1 MKHWLLSL
9 AMLCVALLD
18 FLFVRLIG
26 LLLSAAPRTPHPLAF
41 AASGDIEQA
50 VPSVLALSNGGSEA
64 ELLIYGLIGDIFWD
78 GVTAIAV
85 VEALAQLNVSTIR
98 VRINSRGGAVDEGI
112 AIYNALKQHPAHI
125 IVTIDGSAESIASL
139 VAMAGDEVIMPA
151 NTLMMIHA
159 PYTPAGGN
167 AVQLRENADS
177 LDTIAAAMLESYV
190 AKSGKRDELAAL
202 LADGKNHYFT
212 AAQALEL
219 GLIDR
224 IEGMQEAPLPAA
236 AAAAALCSY
245 VSAIAAAPPVFAS
258 GLRGRLQAATTPQV
272 FASLPEVTQRA
283 VVAQIED
290 EDMKKTLLAAA
301 LAAGPQAPQA
311 QPSPVAPAVVPVA
324 ASNDPAMAVAAA
336 MTALRDRNAEIT
348 ALAQAHMGNDDVRI
362 YVDTV
367 IAAADPNV
375 TAGDVGKQILA
386 IMAKGRTP
394 LAGNG
399 QVVGGADERDKQRT
413 AMASAIEV
421 RAYGGQTDGANPFR
435 GFTMFELARA
445 CATAAGVNTRG
456 MDRMDVVAAAF
467 TTTSSD
473 FPLLLGNTASKAL
486 KKGYDETPEVFPTF
500 TRPVTLTDFKPS
512 SLAGLG
518 RFSSLDLIEEGGAYK
533 YGKFSDTGSSLKLVT
548 YGKMFAITR
557 QAIINDDLN
566 ALSDVPRK
574 MGQAAKRTV
583 GDAVFTLITSN
594 PTLSDGIALFH
605 ASHNNLVGTGTTI
618 STTSVDGLRV
628 LMATQKD
635 ADGRVVRV
643 PLKYIVVPVGLGGL
657 ARTVLE
663 SQFEVS
669 GNKNLTT
676 PNIVR
681 NSFEV
686 VEDPRL
692 DAASATAWY
701 GVADPNLF
709 DGIVVGYLDGK
720 QEPYLEA
727 KDGWSVD
734 GTEWKVR
741 IDAAAAV
748 ADPIGLSKNPGA

>member
-9 AMLCVALLD
+9 VTLCVALFDAL
-18 FLFVRLIG
+18 LVHLIG
-26 LLLSAAPRTPHPLAF
+26 VLLSVAPRAPGGRAF
-41 AASGDIEQA
+41 AAGEIEQA
-50 VPSVLALSNGGSEA
+50 VPSVLALSNAGSEA
-64 ELLIYGLIGDIFWD
+64 ELLIYGLVGDIFWD

-112 AIYNALKQHPAHI
+112 AIYNALRQHPAHI
-125 IVTIDGSAESIASL
+125 VVTIDGSAESIASL
-139 VAMAGDEVIMPA
+139 IAMAGDEVVMPA

-190 AKSGKRDELAAL
+190 AKSGKRDELAAM
-202 LADGKNHYFT
+202 LADGKNHYLT
-212 AAQALEL
+212 AAQAVEL
-219 GLIDR
+219 GLADR
-224 IEGMQEAPLPAA
+224 IEGMQDAPLPAA

-301 LAAGPQAPQA
+301 LAAGPQAPVA
-311 QPSPVAPAVVPVA
+311 TPAAPAAPAVA
-324 ASNDPAMAVAAA
+324 ANSDPAVAVAAA
-336 MTALRDRNAEIT
+336 MTALRDRNTEIT
-348 ALAQAHMGNDDVRI
+348 ALAQAHIGNDDVRT
-362 YVDTV
+362 YVDSV
-367 IAAADPNV
+367 IAAADPTV

-386 IMAKGRTP
+386 ILAKGRAP
-394 LAGNG
+394 ING
-399 QVVGGADERDKQRT
+399 SGAHVQAGADERDKTRT
-413 AMASAIEV
+413 AMATAIEI
-421 RAYGGQTDGANPFR
+421 RAYGGQADTANPFR

-486 KKGYDETPEVFPTF
+486 KKGYEEAPEVFPTF
-500 TRPVTLTDFKPS
+500 TRPVTLTDFKPA

-533 YGKFSDTGSSLKLVT
+533 YGKFSDTGSSLKLAT
-548 YGKMFAITR
+548 YGKMFSITR

-583 GDAVFTLITSN
+583 GDAVFGILTSN
-594 PTLSDGIALFH
+594 PVLSDGVALFH
-605 ASHNNLVGTGTTI
+605 ATHNNLVGTGTTI

-643 PLKYIVVPVGLGGL
+643 PLKYVVVPVGLGGL

-676 PNIVR
+676 PNIMR

-701 GVADPNLF
+701 GIADPNLF

-727 KDGWSVD
+727 KDGWGVD
-734 GTEWKVR
+734 GTEYKVR

-748 ADPIGLSKNPGA
+748 ADPLGLSKNPGA

>member
-1 MKHWLLSL
+1 MKLTDFLLAL
-9 AMLCVALLD
+9 VALICAP
-18 FLFVRLIG
+18 LFA
-26 LLLSAAPRTPHPLAF
+26 LLAGARDKSVQVMAAAGNAIVPPP
-41 AASGDIEQA
+41 
-50 VPSVLALSNGGSEA
+50 VPSVLSLSTSGTEA
-64 ELLIYGLIGDIFWD
+64 ELLIYGPIGDLFWN
-78 GVTAIAV
+78 GITAADMV
-85 VEALAQLNVSTIR
+85 YTLEQLHVDTIR
-98 VRINSRGGAVDEGI
+98 VRINSIGGVATEGI
-112 AIYNALKQHPAHI
+112 AIYNALKRHPARI
-125 IVTIDGSAESIASL
+125 ITVNDGSAESIASL
-139 VAMAGDEVIMPA
+139 VLMAGDEVIVLP
-151 NTLMMIHA
+151 NTITMIHA
-159 PYTPAGGN
+159 PYTPQGGN
-167 AVQLRENADS
+167 AVELDEMAANLR
-177 LDTIAAAMLESYV
+177 TIAAAMAESYI
-190 AKSGKRDELAAL
+190 AKTGKPDEIKAM

-212 AAQALEL
+212 AAQAVEF
-219 GLIDR
+219 GLADR
-224 IEGMQEAPLPAA
+224 MEENAEAPVPQL
-236 AAAAALCSY
+236 AAAAALCNYITAISH
-245 VSAIAAAPPVFAS
+245 APTEHIAA
-258 GLRGRLQAATTPQV
+258 LRGRIQAAATPLI

-283 VVAQIED
+283 VVAHIED
-290 EDMKKTLLAAA
+290 PTMKQKLETILAQGGANPLAPSPAAPVVAAAPTLAAVDHT
-301 LAAGPQAPQA
+301 Q
-311 QPSPVAPAVVPVA
+311 
-324 ASNDPAMAVAAA
+324 AVAAA

-348 ALAQAHMGNDDVRI
+348 ALAQAHMGNADVRE
-362 YVDTV
+362 YVDNV

-394 LAGNG
+394 LNG
-399 QVVGGADERDKQRT
+399 GGGAHVQAGADERDKTRT
-413 AMASAIEV
+413 AMASAIEI
-421 RAYGGQTDGANPFR
+421 RAYGGQADAGNPFR

-467 TTTSSD
+467 TTSSSD

-486 KKGYDETPEVFPTF
+486 KKGYDESPEVFPTF

-533 YGKFSDTGSSLKLVT
+533 YGKFSDMGSSLKLAT

-583 GDAVFTLITSN
+583 GDAVFAILTGN
-594 PTLSDGIALFH
+594 PTLSDGVALFH
-605 ASHNNLVGTGTTI
+605 ASHNNLVAAGSTI
-618 STTSVDGLRV
+618 STATVDGLRV

-643 PLKYIVVPVGLGGL
+643 PLRYLVVPVGLGGT
-657 ARTVLE
+657 ARAVLE
-663 SQFEVS
+663 SQFEVG

-676 PNIVR
+676 PNVVR

>member
-9 AMLCVALLD
+9 VTLCVALFDTL
-18 FLFVRLIG
+18 FLQ
-26 LLLSAAPRTPHPLAF
+26 LLSVVLSSAPRASGVRTF
-41 AASGDIEQA
+41 AAGDIEQA

-78 GVTAIAV
+78 GVTALSV

-112 AIYNALKQHPAHI
+112 AIYNALKQHPAHV
-125 IVTIDGSAESIASL
+125 IVSIDGSAESIASL
-139 VAMAGDEVIMPA
+139 VAMAGDEVVMPA

-190 AKSGKRDELAAL
+190 AKSGKRDELAAM
-202 LADGKNHYFT
+202 LADGKNHYLT
-212 AAQALEL
+212 AAQAVEL
-219 GLIDR
+219 GLADR
-224 IEGMQEAPLPAA
+224 IEGMQDAPLPAA

-258 GLRGRLQAATTPQV
+258 GLRGRLQAAATPHV

-301 LAAGPQAPQA
+301 LAAGPQATPA
-311 QPSPVAPAVVPVA
+311 QTTPVA
-324 ASNDPAMAVAAA
+324 AAPVVANTDTAVAVAAA
-336 MTALRDRNAEIT
+336 ITALRDRNTEIT
-348 ALAQAHMGNDDVRI
+348 ALAQAHIGNADVRA
-362 YVDTV
+362 YVDSV
-367 IAAADPNV
+367 IAAADPTV
-375 TAGDVGKQILA
+375 SAGDVGKQILA
-386 IMAKGRTP
+386 ILAKGRTP
-394 LAGNG
+394 INGNG
-399 QVVGGADERDKQRT
+399 AHVQAGADERDKTRI
-413 AMASAIEV
+413 AMANAIEV
-421 RAYGGQTDGANPFR
+421 RAYGGQTDGANPYR

-445 CATAAGVNTRG
+445 CAMAAGVNTRG
-456 MDRMDVVAAAF
+456 MERMDVVANAF
-467 TTTSSD
+467 THSSSD
-473 FPLLLGNTASKAL
+473 FPSLLSNTATKAL
-486 KKGYDETPEVFPTF
+486 KRGYDETPEVFPTF
-500 TRPVTLTDFKPS
+500 TRPVSLTDFKPS

-548 YGKMFAITR
+548 YGKMFGISR

-566 ALSDVPRK
+566 AFSDVPRK

-583 GDAVFTLITSN
+583 GDAVFAILTSN
-594 PTLSDGIALFH
+594 PTLSDGVALFH
-605 ASHNNLVGTGTTI
+605 ANHNNLVASGTVI
-618 STTSVDGLRV
+618 STTNVDGMRV

-643 PLKYIVVPVGLGGL
+643 PLKYLVVPVGLGGL
-657 ARTVLE
+657 ARTVLT
-663 SQFEVS
+663 SQFAVD

-676 PNIVR
+676 PNVVR
-681 NSFEV
+681 DSFEV

-701 GVADPNLF
+701 GVADPALF

-720 QEPYLEA
+720 QEPYLES
-727 KDGWSVD
+727 KDGWNVD
-734 GTEWKVR
+734 GTEFKVR

-748 ADPIGLSKNPGA
+748 ADPLGLAKNPGA